1 MLDGIGNTYVLSPR
15 AGNPAVSGTSE
26 DILLRKL
33 NDSGVTVGYLSLAGY
48 LMGQYGVAMN
58 VTNSQM
64 QGLPTGENV
73 CVSFTGVTVSDSV
86 SSAYIVLLRGG
97 TSGSAITV
105 DAIQVNDGVYFPG
118 AGRINYSVIG
128 LKPGEETVDGPQ
140 LRWLYKLEQRF
151 ENPILSEET
160 TYLNCSTEITPTGFS
175 LAIAF
180 PYVVASRIGFEAEG
194 AGSTSDQVAI
204 TTKDGISVRIF
215 SRGLEELTSAL
226 VEIVSAVPH
235 TTTRAGNDWLVYG
248 QGASGEGEFLLKY
261 PSVGDLTATNYT
273 ISDATGAPYYVG
285 NSLTS
290 SRGRAYLAGGP
301 TIGAVQGVFSS
312 FNTDGELVYS
322 AG

>member
-1 MLDGIGNTYVLSPR
+1 MLFYKSILTVLVALVASISIAGPVRLATSFFIPAGRTNPVILDAKADASGNLVTAAQADFGGGKQIIITKFNAAGVRRWASTINTPVPVTASGQVAGKFQIMLDGVGNTYVLSAR
-15 AGNPAVSGTSE
+15 DGNPAVSGTSQ
-26 DILLRKL
+26 DILLRKI

-48 LMGQYGVAMN
+48 LVGHYSVAMN
-58 VTNSQM
+58 VTNAQM

-204 TTKDGISVRIF
+204 TTKD
-215 SRGLEELTSAL
+215 
-226 VEIVSAVPH
+226 
-235 TTTRAGNDWLVYG
+235 
-248 QGASGEGEFLLKY
+248 
-261 PSVGDLTATNYT
+261 
-273 ISDATGAPYYVG
+273 
-285 NSLTS
+285 
-290 SRGRAYLAGGP
+290 
-301 TIGAVQGVFSS
+301 
-312 FNTDGELVYS
+312 
-322 AG
+322 